1 MSFFVCKE
9 KLDYVSLERVSMKKN
24 VTIISGFLGSGK
36 TTLLNHILSSSDIY
50 KTAIIVNEYG
60 DSGIDG
66 QLVIDTEDEVVE
78 LNNGCICCTV
88 RSDLINAIHNI
99 LDSRDIERIIIETSG
114 LADPAPVIQSFLI
127 DEKLILQTQ
136 IDAVITVVDASN
148 IKKQI
153 EYNEAKEQ
161 ISFSDV
167 IVLNKTD
174 LVSSAQVENLK
185 KLLRLYNPLSEIV
198 LSEECKVD
206 YRKILDINAFD
217 LKNILSIEPDFLE
230 DHDHEHD
237 NTIKFVSIESTE
249 SVDPNKFNKW
259 LVNLVQDQGK
269 DLLRSKGILNLKNES
284 RRYVFHG
291 VHMTMEGRPGKPWG
305 NVERNNQL
313 IFIGHNLD
321 GNYLRTGFESTFS
334 N

>member
-1 MSFFVCKE
+1 
-9 KLDYVSLERVSMKKN
+9 MKKN

-36 TTLLNHILSSSDIY
+36 TTLLNHILSSSNLH

-66 QLVIDTEDEVVE
+66 QLVIDTEDKVVE

-136 IDAVITVVDASN
+136 IDAVITVVDALN
-148 IKKQI
+148 IKEQA

-167 IVLNKTD
+167 IVLNKID
-174 LVSSAQVENLK
+174 LVSSSLVEDLK
-185 KLLRLYNPLSEIV
+185 KMLRSYNPLSEIV

-206 YRKILDINAFD
+206 YETILDINAFD

-237 NTIKFVSIESTE
+237 SSIKFVSIESTE
-249 SVDPNKFNKW
+249 LVDPDKFNKW
-259 LVNLVQDQGK
+259 MVNLVQDQGK

-291 VHMTMEGRPGKPWG
+291 VHMTTEGRPGKPWG

-321 GNYLRTGFESTFS
+321 EDYLRAGFKSTFFS
-334 N
+334 

>member
-1 MSFFVCKE
+1 
-9 KLDYVSLERVSMKKN
+9 MKKN

-36 TTLLNHILSSSDIY
+36 TTLLNHILRNSNLY

-66 QLVIDTEDEVVE
+66 QLVIDTEDEIVE

-136 IDAVITVVDASN
+136 IDGVITVVDALN
-148 IKKQI
+148 IKKQT

-167 IVLNKTD
+167 IVLNKID
-174 LVSSAQVENLK
+174 LVSSPQVESLK
-185 KLLRLYNPLSEIV
+185 KMLRLYNPLSEIV

-206 YRKILDINAFD
+206 YKKILDINAFD
-217 LKNILSIEPDFLE
+217 LKNILSIEPDFL
-230 DHDHEHD
+230 DDRDHEHD
-237 NTIKFVSIESTE
+237 SSIKFVSIENTE
-249 SVDPNKFNKW
+249 LIDPDKFNKW
-259 LVNLVQDQGK
+259 MVNLVQDQGK

-305 NVERNNQL
+305 DVERNNQL

-321 GNYLRTGFESTFS
+321 EKYLRAGFKSTFS
-334 N
+334 S

>member
-1 MSFFVCKE
+1 
-9 KLDYVSLERVSMKKN
+9 MKKN

-36 TTLLNHILSSSDIY
+36 TTLLNHILSNSNLY

-66 QLVIDTEDEVVE
+66 QLVIDTEDEIVE

-88 RSDLINAIHNI
+88 RSDLIDAIHNI

-136 IDAVITVVDASN
+136 IDGVITVVDALN
-148 IKKQI
+148 IKKQT

-167 IVLNKTD
+167 IVLNKID
-174 LVSSAQVENLK
+174 LVSSPQVESLK
-185 KLLRLYNPLSEIV
+185 KMLRLYNPLSEIV

-206 YRKILDINAFD
+206 YKKILDINAFD

-237 NTIKFVSIESTE
+237 NSIKFVSIENTE
-249 SVDPNKFNKW
+249 LIDPDKFNKW
-259 LVNLVQDQGK
+259 MVNLVQDQGK

-305 NVERNNQL
+305 DVERNNQL

-321 GNYLRTGFESTFS
+321 ENYLRAGFKSTFS
-334 N
+334 S

>member
-1 MSFFVCKE
+1 
-9 KLDYVSLERVSMKKN
+9 MKKN

-36 TTLLNHILSSSDIY
+36 TTLLNHILRNSNLY

-66 QLVIDTEDEVVE
+66 QLVIDTEDEIVE

-136 IDAVITVVDASN
+136 IDGVITVVDALN
-148 IKKQI
+148 IKKQT

-167 IVLNKTD
+167 IVLNKID
-174 LVSSAQVENLK
+174 LVSSPQVESLK
-185 KLLRLYNPLSEIV
+185 KMLRLYNPLSEIV

-206 YRKILDINAFD
+206 YKKILDINAFD

-237 NTIKFVSIESTE
+237 NSIKFVSIENTE
-249 SVDPNKFNKW
+249 LIDPDKFNKW
-259 LVNLVQDQGK
+259 MVNLVQDQGK

-305 NVERNNQL
+305 DVERNNQL

-321 GNYLRTGFESTFS
+321 ENYLRAGFKSTFS
-334 N
+334 S

>member
-1 MSFFVCKE
+1 
-9 KLDYVSLERVSMKKN
+9 MKKN

-36 TTLLNHILSSSDIY
+36 TTLLNHILSNSNLY

-66 QLVIDTEDEVVE
+66 QLVIDTEDEIVE

-99 LDSRDIERIIIETSG
+99 LDNRDIERIIIETSG

-136 IDAVITVVDASN
+136 IDGVITVVDALN
-148 IKKQI
+148 IKKQT

-167 IVLNKTD
+167 IVLNKID
-174 LVSSAQVENLK
+174 LVSSPQVESLK
-185 KLLRLYNPLSEIV
+185 KMLRLYNPLSEIV

-206 YRKILDINAFD
+206 YKKILDINAFD

-237 NTIKFVSIESTE
+237 NSIKFVSIENTE
-249 SVDPNKFNKW
+249 LIDPDKFNKW
-259 LVNLVQDQGK
+259 MVNLVQDQGK

-305 NVERNNQL
+305 DVERNNQL

-321 GNYLRTGFESTFS
+321 ENYLRAGFKSTFS
-334 N
+334 S

>member
-1 MSFFVCKE
+1 
-9 KLDYVSLERVSMKKN
+9 MKKN

-36 TTLLNHILSSSDIY
+36 TTLLNHILSSSNLY

-136 IDAVITVVDASN
+136 IDAVITVVDALN
-148 IKKQI
+148 IKKQA

-167 IVLNKTD
+167 IVLNKID
-174 LVSSAQVENLK
+174 LVSSSQVEDLK
-185 KLLRLYNPLSEIV
+185 KMLRLYNPLSEIV

-206 YRKILDINAFD
+206 YKKILDINAFD

-237 NTIKFVSIESTE
+237 NSIKFVSIESTE
-249 SVDPNKFNKW
+249 LVDPDKFNKW
-259 LVNLVQDQGK
+259 MVNLVQDQGK

-321 GNYLRTGFESTFS
+321 ENYLRAGFKSTFS
-334 N
+334 S

>member
-1 MSFFVCKE
+1 
-9 KLDYVSLERVSMKKN
+9 MKKN

-36 TTLLNHILSSSDIY
+36 TTLLNHILSSSNLY

-136 IDAVITVVDASN
+136 IDAVITVVDALN
-148 IKKQI
+148 IKKQA

-167 IVLNKTD
+167 IVLNKID
-174 LVSSAQVENLK
+174 LVSSSQVEDLK
-185 KLLRLYNPLSEIV
+185 KMLRLYNPLSEIV

-206 YRKILDINAFD
+206 YKKILDINAFD

-237 NTIKFVSIESTE
+237 NSIKFVSIESTE
-249 SVDPNKFNKW
+249 LVDPDKFNKW
-259 LVNLVQDQGK
+259 MVNLVQDQGK

-321 GNYLRTGFESTFS
+321 ENYLRAGFKSTLS
-334 N
+334 S

>member
-1 MSFFVCKE
+1 
-9 KLDYVSLERVSMKKN
+9 MKKN

-36 TTLLNHILSSSDIY
+36 TTLLNHILSNSNLY

-66 QLVIDTEDEVVE
+66 QLVIDTEDEIVE

-88 RSDLINAIHNI
+88 RTDLINAIHNI
-99 LDSRDIERIIIETSG
+99 LDNRDIERIIIETSG

-136 IDAVITVVDASN
+136 IDAVITVVDALN
-148 IKKQI
+148 IKKQA

-167 IVLNKTD
+167 IVLNKID
-174 LVSSAQVENLK
+174 LVSSPQVESLK
-185 KLLRLYNPLSEIV
+185 KMLRLYNPLSEIV

-206 YRKILDINAFD
+206 YKKILDINAFD

-237 NTIKFVSIESTE
+237 NSIKFVSIENTE
-249 SVDPNKFNKW
+249 LIDPDKFNKW
-259 LVNLVQDQGK
+259 MVNLVQDQGK

-305 NVERNNQL
+305 DVERNNQL

-321 GNYLRTGFESTFS
+321 ENYLRAGFKSTFS
-334 N
+334 S